1 MSLNVWLYIEVD
13 TGGDKLKTVELFD
26 ANITHNLGKMAKEAE
41 IYYHLWRPDEI
52 GMKSAGEIVEPL
64 EKGLALMKSDPKR
77 FEKFNAS
84 NGWVCTRISYL
95 GSRSIWRHA
104 KNIPK
109 LLLEFHVNINKG

>member
-84 NGWVCTRISYL
+84 NGWGLYENFIPWIEKYL
-95 GSRSIWRHA
+95 AACKEHPKAIIGVSR
-104 KNIPK
+104 
-109 LLLEFHVNINKG
+109 